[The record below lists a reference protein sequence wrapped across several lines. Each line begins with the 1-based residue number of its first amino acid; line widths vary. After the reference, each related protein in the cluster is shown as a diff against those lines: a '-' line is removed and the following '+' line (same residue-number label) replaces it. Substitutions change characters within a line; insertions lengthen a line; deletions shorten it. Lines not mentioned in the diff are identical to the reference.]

1 MTWDLAA
8 GLEYNIC
15 LHMTRDLGIIL
26 AMLLLNIHE
35 MGVLRLPNEKGLPC
49 FLTHDMG
56 NFENELGTCT
66 KNISKPFFSHV
77 ERCFEWFSRVG
88 RRGFNGLGRPKMK
101 HGEGF
106 GLPMLRKDAVESV

>member
-1 MTWDLAA
+1 
-8 GLEYNIC
+8 
-15 LHMTRDLGIIL
+15 MTRDLGIIL

-77 ERCFEWFSRVG
+77 ERCFELFSRVG